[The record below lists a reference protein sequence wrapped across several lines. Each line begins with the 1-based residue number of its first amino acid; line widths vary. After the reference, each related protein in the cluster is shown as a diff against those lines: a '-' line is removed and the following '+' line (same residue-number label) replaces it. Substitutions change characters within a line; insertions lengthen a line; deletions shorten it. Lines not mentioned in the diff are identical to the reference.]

1 MATLNI
7 ETFNEILF
15 QAVKPEGRIPLLEN
29 ELTMAYQLKVEKME
43 ELVDQLNASL
53 PYHEKLN
60 EINNIDSSLNKIND
74 MLIAERAKQPAETV
88 ADSK

>member
-1 MATLNI
+1 
-7 ETFNEILF
+7 
-15 QAVKPEGRIPLLEN
+15 
-29 ELTMAYQLKVEKME
+29 MAYQLKVEKME